1 MWSRQIVKSNKGTL
15 QQRYLPYKELPILV
29 CGSGQMVSVLA
40 FYSDDPSSNPADAY
54 SFFVKLVFEKIE
66 NKQKEAEVGP

>member
-40 FYSDDPSSNPADAY
+40 LYSDDSSSNPAEDSSFY
-54 SFFVKLVFEKIE
+54 SVNCLKKR
-66 NKQKEAEVGP
+66 K

>member
-1 MWSRQIVKSNKGTL
+1 MGRG
-15 QQRYLPYKELPILV
+15 
-29 CGSGQMVSVLA
+29 GGQMVSVLA